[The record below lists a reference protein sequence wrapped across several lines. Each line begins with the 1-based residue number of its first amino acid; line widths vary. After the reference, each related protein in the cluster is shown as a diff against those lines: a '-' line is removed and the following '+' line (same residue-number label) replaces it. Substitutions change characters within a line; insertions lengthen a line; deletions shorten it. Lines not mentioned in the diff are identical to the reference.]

1 MRRILIFLKKSIQL
15 FKNYSLI
22 GLFVDGNVYKTTNKS
37 PMIHTNQIL
46 LCSNWP
52 ELSPSSFTHIFKTIE
67 TTTVWGEIACQKRF
81 VFYRWRPNIKIFLF
95 YSISNDINFVPKYLD
110 NALTD
115 SILTSRTSSRLLE
128 EKAPVNDFVRT
139 VPGEKYCSKYN
150 RQLHHF
156 IAMITPMSLQPWS
169 WQIFILI

>member
-1 MRRILIFLKKSIQL
+1 MEMFTKPLTRAPWYILIKSFFVAIGQSYLHHLSHTFLK
-15 FKNYSLI
+15 
-22 GLFVDGNVYKTTNKS
+22 
-37 PMIHTNQIL
+37 IL
-46 LCSNWP
+46 KL
-52 ELSPSSFTHIFKTIE
+52 L
-67 TTTVWGEIACQKRF
+67 WGEIACQKRF

-115 SILTSRTSSRLLE
+115 SVLTSRTLRRLLE

>member
-1 MRRILIFLKKSIQL
+1 MFTKPLTRALRYILIKPFFLAIGWSYLNDLSHTFLKRLK
-15 FKNYSLI
+15 
-22 GLFVDGNVYKTTNKS
+22 
-37 PMIHTNQIL
+37 L
-46 LCSNWP
+46 L
-52 ELSPSSFTHIFKTIE
+52 
-67 TTTVWGEIACQKRF
+67 WGEIACQKRF

-115 SILTSRTSSRLLE
+115 SVLTSWTLRRLLE

-150 RQLHHF
+150 RQLHNF
-156 IAMITPMSLQPWS
+156 IAMTTPMSLQPWS

>member
-1 MRRILIFLKKSIQL
+1 MFTKPLTRAPWYILIKSFFVAIVQSYLHHLSHTFLKRLK
-15 FKNYSLI
+15 
-22 GLFVDGNVYKTTNKS
+22 
-37 PMIHTNQIL
+37 L
-46 LCSNWP
+46 L
-52 ELSPSSFTHIFKTIE
+52 
-67 TTTVWGEIACQKRF
+67 WGEIACQKRF
-81 VFYRWRPNIKIFLF
+81 VFYRWQPNIKIFLF
-95 YSISNDINFVPKYLD
+95 YSISNDINFVLKYRN

-115 SILTSRTSSRLLE
+115 SVLTSRTSSRLLE

-156 IAMITPMSLQPWS
+156 IAMTTPMSLQPWS